1 MNKIINKSSDAD
13 VRAKDIKDLKIIT
26 CHLGNGSSVAA
37 VDGGKSVDTSM
48 GFTPVEGLMMG
59 SRTGDL
65 DLGVFMYIAEK
76 EGYDLK
82 QMNTLVNKK
91 SGLIGITGDKQDMR
105 DVRAGKEAGDER
117 ATYAFN
123 MFKHRVKKYIGAY
136 AAVMNGVDIIVMT
149 GGIGEN
155 AWFMRGPILQDMEYL
170 GVKIDM
176 EANDATMGE
185 ARIIST
191 PDSKVTV
198 VVFPTDEE
206 YMIAK
211 DTYDI
216 VKNL

>member
-1 MNKIINKSSDAD
+1 MKEYNVTGMSCAACSARVEKAI
-13 VRAKDIKDLKIIT
+13 
-26 CHLGNGSSVAA
+26 LGVSGVSNDNRDVAA
-37 VDGGKSVDTSM
+37 AAA
-48 GFTPVEGLMMG
+48 EGNHRAQLAIDMQRYQIAKFVG
-59 SRTGDL
+59 S
-65 DLGVFMYIAEK
+65 YIAAM
-76 EGYDLK
+76 D
-82 QMNTLVNKK
+82 
-91 SGLIGITGDKQDMR
+91 
-105 DVRAGKEAGDER
+105 
-117 ATYAFN
+117 
-123 MFKHRVKKYIGAY
+123 
-136 AAVMNGVDIIVMT
+136 GVDVIAFT

-216 VKNL
+216 VKSL